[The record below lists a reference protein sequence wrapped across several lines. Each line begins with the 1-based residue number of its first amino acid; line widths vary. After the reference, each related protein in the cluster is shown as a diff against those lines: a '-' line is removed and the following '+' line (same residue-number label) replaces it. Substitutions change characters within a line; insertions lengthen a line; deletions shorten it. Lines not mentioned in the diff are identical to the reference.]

1 MFAVYLTHTPC
12 RWICTAALLAAVGCT
27 HHEPSGTLV
36 PESILNGK
44 PTPASDSPTEPPATP
59 AAQDTPKRNEADA
72 IATAATA
79 ADFVVPTSAPTGA
92 AVMIPRRTR
101 HVGEQ
106 RRILYATGGDAHAE
120 RDRYEVIET
129 VKGMTG
135 PIVTEVD
142 YEVLSSSM
150 SAFSGRSSLHDGYT
164 ARGGPRD
171 PTTHELHLT
180 YLDRSGK
187 VQEGLT
193 VEELDALTGD
203 QVGQA
208 PPADALFTTVAL
220 RVGEVVKLTDDQEAL
235 LVGQPIPAD
244 VFLTR
249 LPDRAGRFVA
259 VMLVELADGGT
270 KRKSRITFEY
280 DAATGFLRR
289 GIQRIV
295 AERKGSD
302 GRVDTTTFVVL
313 NEYEPVK

>member
-1 MFAVYLTHTPC
+1 MFAVYLTHAPR
-12 RWICTAALLAAVGCT
+12 RWICTATLLAAVGCT

-44 PTPASDSPTEPPATP
+44 PTPASDSTTEPPATP
-59 AAQDTPKRNEADA
+59 ASRDNQPSNEADA
-72 IATAATA
+72 IAAATTA

-92 AVMIPRRTR
+92 AVMLPRRTR
-101 HVGEQ
+101 HVGEK
-106 RRILYATGGDAHAE
+106 RRLLYATGGGGNVE

-135 PIVTEVD
+135 PVVTEVD

-150 SAFSGRSSLHDGYT
+150 SAFSGHSSLHDGYT

-180 YLDRSGK
+180 YVDRSGK
-187 VQEGLT
+187 VQEGLA

-208 PPADALFTTVAL
+208 SPPDALFSTVAL
-220 RVGEVVKLTDDQEAL
+220 RVGEVIKLTDDQEAL
-235 LVGQPIPAD
+235 LVGQPIPTD

-270 KRKSRITFEY
+270 KRKSRVTFEY

-289 GIQRIV
+289 GIQLIV
-295 AERKGSD
+295 TEMKGSD
-302 GRVDTTTFVVL
+302 GRVNSTTFVVL